1 MWKLKRMKKVTKK
14 QNSSLIYTVYSKKNC
29 SFCDRAVALLE
40 RENQAYVVKKVDEDL
55 NYFHEMKQK
64 APNMLTMPVIIKDDM
79 LIGGYKELIAHL
91 NE

>member
-1 MWKLKRMKKVTKK
+1 MPKF
-14 QNSSLIYTVYSKKNC
+14 TVYSKKNC

-40 RENQAYVVKKVDEDL
+40 RENLAYVVKKVDEDP

>member
-1 MWKLKRMKKVTKK
+1 MAKF
-14 QNSSLIYTVYSKKNC
+14 TVYSKKNC

-40 RENQAYVVKKVDEDL
+40 HENLPYIVKKVDEDP

-64 APNMLTMPVIIKDDM
+64 APNMLTMPVITKDNM
-79 LIGGYKELIAHL
+79 LIGGYKELIAHI